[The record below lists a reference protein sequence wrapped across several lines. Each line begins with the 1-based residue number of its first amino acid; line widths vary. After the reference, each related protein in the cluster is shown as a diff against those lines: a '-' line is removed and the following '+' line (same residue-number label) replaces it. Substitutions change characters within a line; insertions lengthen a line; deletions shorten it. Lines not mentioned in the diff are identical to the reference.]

1 MYRGRGGKGG
11 GRGGGGYGGKGRGGG
26 KGGGGKGGGGKGGK
40 GGGGYNWRQHVEPS
54 TDPEIVNPCRERV
67 AAFLASGAPRL
78 EMAQRL
84 RNVENNTMRAVAQDM
99 GVGWV
104 RGPNK
109 GDPYAL
115 VRVDASLDSGAQI
128 TTIAQLVRSEC
139 ERGGGKCA
147 RKRVWERM
155 SSELQA
161 FSQTSLKCR
170 MLRRLEEQPAAR
182 AALDDVRCRATRT
195 GFCLEGFEDE
205 EDAVYASLDGA
216 LLKRPR
222 GALEAA
228 VAARPAPREGWAQ
241 RSGGFLS
248 GAPGPADAA
257 AFEAETASRGYAN
270 FLPARRR
277 LPAFKMREAIV
288 AAVRSGAVTLVLG
301 ATGCGKTTQIP
312 QFVYEDCARRG
323 EAVAVVATQPRRI
336 SAASVAERVA
346 RERGGAL
353 GDTVGFKIRF
363 EDSVTESSKVVFC
376 TVGVLLKT
384 MQSNPLLA
392 GATHVIVD
400 EVHERD
406 VHTDFFL
413 LLVRRLLAKR
423 NDLKVVLMSATVDPS
438 AFLSYFP
445 EAAVV
450 EIPGKT
456 NYPIEE
462 HYLEDILPRLRPRS
476 SPRPRRSPFGD
487 AGALEGVPGD
497 AETIF
502 ARLKCPRPTAQALAD
517 FHALPADFVDVD
529 LVAAVVEHVH
539 ASQEDGAILV
549 FVPGWAEIADV
560 VKRLEKD
567 RSLAIH
573 ALHSRMP
580 SAEQRAIF
588 DAPPPGKRKVVVSTV
603 LAETSITVE
612 DVVHV
617 VDAGKARSTFLN
629 KQSLVS
635 ALRTTWYAK
644 ANGLQRRGRA
654 GRVRPGAWWRLY
666 SSFQHAAMVD
676 YAEPEMVRSPLDEL
690 CLEVAAL
697 GLGAPEP
704 VLAEAISPPDEAIVR
719 AAVDG
724 LVRLGA
730 LDAEDRRSLSPLGRQ
745 LARLHVHPVLG
756 KLLLLG
762 ELFDCFDVALTV
774 AAGLGSKSPFVC
786 PLGKEPLAN
795 AAKARL
801 ADGTDSDHVLLERA
815 YAEWRAQPGY
825 RDRRSFCDR
834 FFLSHQTLEYVDQ
847 LRRDLG
853 SGCRDLLKRDAGGRA
868 RPRHAGARLSSALL
882 AALWPNVAAV
892 RKQGKGLAL
901 GSGLKV
907 VCHPGSVNRSAADRL
922 VVFYDI
928 QETSDR
934 YLYDTSVVSLAQVLL
949 FAPDV
954 AQSTTNSGRA
964 KLAVAP
970 DLQVLVDAAAL
981 DDVLATRDLLQA
993 FVQRSVGRP
1002 TDDASARASAAL
1014 AALFSA
1020 DVSADFGDD
1029 DEEEERP
1036 PTKGAYR
1043 PPHSRGRGRGDG
1055 AW

>member
-1 MYRGRGGKGG
+1 
-11 GRGGGGYGGKGRGGG
+11 
-26 KGGGGKGGGGKGGK
+26 
-40 GGGGYNWRQHVEPS
+40 
-54 TDPEIVNPCRERV
+54 
-67 AAFLASGAPRL
+67 
-78 EMAQRL
+78 
-84 RNVENNTMRAVAQDM
+84 
-99 GVGWV
+99 
-104 RGPNK
+104 
-109 GDPYAL
+109 
-115 VRVDASLDSGAQI
+115 
-128 TTIAQLVRSEC
+128 
-139 ERGGGKCA
+139 
-147 RKRVWERM
+147 
-155 SSELQA
+155 
-161 FSQTSLKCR
+161 
-170 MLRRLEEQPAAR
+170 
-182 AALDDVRCRATRT
+182 
-195 GFCLEGFEDE
+195 
-205 EDAVYASLDGA
+205 
-216 LLKRPR
+216 
-222 GALEAA
+222 
-228 VAARPAPREGWAQ
+228 
-241 RSGGFLS
+241 
-248 GAPGPADAA
+248 
-257 AFEAETASRGYAN
+257 
-270 FLPARRR
+270 
-277 LPAFKMREAIV
+277 
-288 AAVRSGAVTLVLG
+288 
-301 ATGCGKTTQIP
+301 
-312 QFVYEDCARRG
+312 
-323 EAVAVVATQPRRI
+323 
-336 SAASVAERVA
+336 
-346 RERGGAL
+346 
-353 GDTVGFKIRF
+353 
-363 EDSVTESSKVVFC
+363 
-376 TVGVLLKT
+376 
-384 MQSNPLLA
+384 
-392 GATHVIVD
+392 
-400 EVHERD
+400 
-406 VHTDFFL
+406 
-413 LLVRRLLAKR
+413 
-423 NDLKVVLMSATVDPS
+423 MSATVDPS

-462 HYLEDILPRLRPRS
+462 HYLEDILPQLRPRS

-487 AGALEGVPGD
+487 AGALEG
-497 AETIF
+497 
-502 ARLKCPRPTAQALAD
+502 ALAD

-644 ANGLQRRGRA
+644 ANGLQRRGARA
-654 GRVRPGAWWRLY
+654 PGAWWRLY

-730 LDAEDRRSLSPLGRQ
+730 LDAEDRMSLSPLGRQ

-815 YAEWRAQPGY
+815 YAEWRARPGY

-834 FFLSHQTLEYVDQ
+834 FFLSHQTLEY
-847 LRRDLG
+847 
-853 SGCRDLLKRDAGGRA
+853 
-868 RPRHAGARLSSALL
+868 
-882 AALWPNVAAV
+882 
-892 RKQGKGLAL
+892 GKGLAL

-922 VVFYDI
+922 VVFYDV

-1036 PTKGAYR
+1036 PAKGAT
-1043 PPHSRGRGRGDG
+1043 PPHCAAARGWGVVTRLST
-1055 AW
+1055 

>member
-11 GRGGGGYGGKGRGGG
+11 GRGKGRGG

-54 TDPEIVNPCRERV
+54 TDPDIVNPCRERV

-99 GVGWV
+99 GVGWRV
-104 RGPNK
+104 R
-109 GDPYAL
+109 A
-115 VRVDASLDSGAQI
+115 R
-128 TTIAQLVRSEC
+128 R
-139 ERGGGKCA
+139 RKCA

-182 AALDDVRCRATRT
+182 GPGRRALPGDAQ
-195 GFCLEGFEDE
+195 GLCLEGFEDE
-205 EDAVYASLDGA
+205 RTRST
-216 LLKRPR
+216 RPGRRAAQAEPWRRRRR
-222 GALEAA
+222 G
-228 VAARPAPREGWAQ
+228 RRREGWAQ

-257 AFEAETASRGYAN
+257 AFEAETRAAATRLSYRRGA
-270 FLPARRR
+270 A
-277 LPAFKMREAIV
+277 AFKMREAIV

-312 QFVYEDCARRG
+312 QF
-323 EAVAVVATQPRRI
+323 PRRI
-336 SAASVAERVA
+336 SAASRRASR
-346 RERGGAL
+346 RSGGAL

-363 EDSVTESSKVVFC
+363 EDSVTASSKVVFC

-462 HYLEDILPRLRPRS
+462 HYLEDILPQLRPRS

-487 AGALEGVPGD
+487 AGALEGVPGE

-502 ARLKCPRPTAQALAD
+502 ARLKCARPTAQALAD

-560 VKRLEKD
+560 VKRLERD

-635 ALRTTWYAK
+635 ALRTTWYAT

-697 GLGAPEP
+697 GLGAGA
-704 VLAEAISPPDEAIVR
+704 VLAEAIAPT
-719 AAVDG
+719 
-724 LVRLGA
+724 
-730 LDAEDRRSLSPLGRQ
+730 RRSSRPSTASCAS
-745 LARLHVHPVLG
+745 ARWTPRTACPCRPWVGSSRGSTCTPCS

-762 ELFDCFDVALTV
+762 ELFDCFGVALTV

-815 YAEWRAQPGY
+815 YAEWRARPGY

-853 SGCRDLLKRDAGGRA
+853 SGCRDLLMRDAGGRA

-907 VCHPGSVNRSAADRL
+907 VCHPGSVNRSAGDRL
-922 VVFYDI
+922 VVFCDV

-1002 TDDASARASAAL
+1002 TDGASRASAAL
-1014 AALFSA
+1014 AALLRRRG
-1020 DVSADFGDD
+1020 ADFGDD

-1043 PPHSRGRGRGDG
+1043 PPHSRGRGRGWG
-1055 AW
+1055 VVTRFLST

>member
-1 MYRGRGGKGG
+1 MYRGRGGQGGGRGGKGG
-11 GRGGGGYGGKGRGGG
+11 GYGKGRGGGG

-54 TDPEIVNPCRERV
+54 TDPDIVNPCRARV

-109 GDPYAL
+109 GDAYAL

-161 FSQTSLKCR
+161 FSQASLKCR
-170 MLRRLEEQPAAR
+170 MLRRLEQPAAR
-182 AALDDVRCRATRT
+182 AALDDVRCRATRK
-195 GFCLEGFEDE
+195 GF
-205 EDAVYASLDGA
+205 AWRASRTRRTRST
-216 LLKRPR
+216 RPWTAR
-222 GALEAA
+222 CSSEPWRRPSP
-228 VAARPAPREGWAQ
+228 RPAPREGWAQ

-257 AFEAETASRGYAN
+257 AFEAETASRGYAT
-270 FLPARRR
+270 FTAAPPARP
-277 LPAFKMREAIV
+277 LAHLGGV
-288 AAVRSGAVTLVLG
+288 AGA
-301 ATGCGKTTQIP
+301 
-312 QFVYEDCARRG
+312 
-323 EAVAVVATQPRRI
+323 
-336 SAASVAERVA
+336 S

-363 EDSVTESSKVVFC
+363 EDSVTASSKVVFC

-406 VHTDFFL
+406 VHTDFSL

-462 HYLEDILPRLRPRS
+462 HYLEDILPQLRPRS

-487 AGALEGVPGD
+487 AGALEGP
-497 AETIF
+497 
-502 ARLKCPRPTAQALAD
+502 
-517 FHALPADFVDVD
+517 HALGG
-529 LVAAVVEHVH
+529 AARH
-539 ASQEDGAILV
+539 L
-549 FVPGWAEIADV
+549 
-560 VKRLEKD
+560 R
-567 RSLAIH
+567 
-573 ALHSRMP
+573 
-580 SAEQRAIF
+580 
-588 DAPPPGKRKVVVSTV
+588 APPKRKVVVSTV

-704 VLAEAISPPDEAIVR
+704 VLAEAISPPDEKIVR

-730 LDAEDRRSLSPLGRQ
+730 LDAEDRMSLSPLGRQ

-786 PLGKEPLAN
+786 PWAGA
-795 AAKARL
+795 
-801 ADGTDSDHVLLERA
+801 
-815 YAEWRAQPGY
+815 PGQ
-825 RDRRSFCDR
+825 RGQG
-834 FFLSHQTLEYVDQ
+834 QTLEYVDQ

-853 SGCRDLLKRDAGGRA
+853 SGCRDLLKRGWRRSGARAAARLVGAAGRA
-868 RPRHAGARLSSALL
+868 
-882 AALWPNVAAV
+882 VAQ
-892 RKQGKGLAL
+892 RRRG
-901 GSGLKV
+901 
-907 VCHPGSVNRSAADRL
+907 AADRL
-922 VVFYDI
+922 VVFYDV

-934 YLYDTSVVSLAQVLL
+934 Y
-949 FAPDV
+949 P
-954 AQSTTNSGRA
+954 TT
-964 KLAVAP
+964 
-970 DLQVLVDAAAL
+970 
-981 DDVLATRDLLQA
+981 
-993 FVQRSVGRP
+993 RP
-1002 TDDASARASAAL
+1002 S
-1014 AALFSA
+1014 
-1020 DVSADFGDD
+1020 
-1029 DEEEERP
+1029 
-1036 PTKGAYR
+1036 
-1043 PPHSRGRGRGDG
+1043 
-1055 AW
+1055 

>member
-1 MYRGRGGKGG
+1 
-11 GRGGGGYGGKGRGGG
+11 
-26 KGGGGKGGGGKGGK
+26 
-40 GGGGYNWRQHVEPS
+40 
-54 TDPEIVNPCRERV
+54 
-67 AAFLASGAPRL
+67 
-78 EMAQRL
+78 
-84 RNVENNTMRAVAQDM
+84 MRAVAQDM

-109 GDPYAL
+109 GDAYAL

-182 AALDDVRCRATRT
+182 AALDDVRCRATRK

-205 EDAVYASLDGA
+205 EDAVYARDG
-216 LLKRPR
+216 LR
-222 GALEAA
+222 
-228 VAARPAPREGWAQ
+228 Q
-241 RSGGFLS
+241 DD
-248 GAPGPADAA
+248 AD
-257 AFEAETASRGYAN
+257 
-270 FLPARRR
+270 
-277 LPAFKMREAIV
+277 
-288 AAVRSGAVTLVLG
+288 
-301 ATGCGKTTQIP
+301 P

-323 EAVAVVATQPRRI
+323 EAIAVVATQPRRI
-336 SAASVAERVA
+336 SAASVASA
-346 RERGGAL
+346 SRERGGAL

-363 EDSVTESSKVVFC
+363 EDSVTASSKVVFC

-462 HYLEDILPRLRPRS
+462 HRGHFAAAAPRS

-487 AGALEGVPGD
+487 GRAGGVR
-497 AETIF
+497 ARRRSS
-502 ARLKCPRPTAQALAD
+502 RLKCARPTAQALAD

-560 VKRLEKD
+560 VKRLERD

-603 LAETSITVE
+603 LAETPITAE

-629 KQSLVS
+629 KQSL
-635 ALRTTWYAK
+635 
-644 ANGLQRRGRA
+644 
-654 GRVRPGAWWRLY
+654 
-666 SSFQHAAMVD
+666 HAAMVD

-730 LDAEDRRSLSPLGRQ
+730 LDAEDRMSLSPLGRQ

-815 YAEWRAQPGY
+815 YAEWRARPGY

-922 VVFYDI
+922 VVFYDV

-970 DLQVLVDAAAL
+970 DLQVLVDAARSTTP
-981 DDVLATRDLLQA
+981 ATRDLLQA
-993 FVQRSVGRP
+993 FVQR
-1002 TDDASARASAAL
+1002 
-1014 AALFSA
+1014 
-1020 DVSADFGDD
+1020 ADFGDD

-1036 PTKGAYR
+1036 SAKGAYR
-1043 PPHSRGRGRGDG
+1043 PPHRAPRAGDG